1 MEGNTILRHWGI
13 RTVVTFKITP
23 IPLSC
28 KHWWTRKRIQ
38 LLFDSIRRK
47 IRLDIIVFQKEVP
60 MRMRHTLVI
69 VLIFLVVGTVAMA
82 ATPSIFEVGLVN
94 SYAIQDLVDTNF
106 ASYSPSIR
114 MAFYI
119 NEWFGL
125 STDVLLQDPFDSPSD
140 LYAFYIA
147 TDLVFRWPLGFFEPY
162 VALGPAYR
170 IELING
176 DPALPEVIPYGARV
190 GFDFNITPVLA
201 LGIEGKHLI
210 PNLPD
215 LVGTSA
221 TGFDLTGDTHVGL
234 VVKAKL

>member
-1 MEGNTILRHWGI
+1 
-13 RTVVTFKITP
+13 
-23 IPLSC
+23 
-28 KHWWTRKRIQ
+28 
-38 LLFDSIRRK
+38 
-47 IRLDIIVFQKEVP
+47 
-60 MRMRHTLVI
+60 
-69 VLIFLVVGTVAMA
+69 
-82 ATPSIFEVGLVN
+82 
-94 SYAIQDLVDTNF
+94 
-106 ASYSPSIR
+106 
-114 MAFYI
+114 
-119 NEWFGL
+119 
-125 STDVLLQDPFDSPSD
+125 
-140 LYAFYIA
+140 
-147 TDLVFRWPLGFFEPY
+147 LVFRWPLGFFEPY